1 MEVGLAVIGVTGVAV
16 LLAKTWNH
24 QATERRDSE
33 TILKLQQE
41 LNDCKE
47 SARIHYEELK
57 VWININD
64 AHTCGVGI
72 LICMELLLVLYTYN
86 YLNIKISY
94 IEKESSDQRL
104 EEAAQ
109 TAQEDR
115 DSESLRYCSIV
126 QALEEEM
133 AALTDMCKSK
143 DRRLFAM
150 AEESDRREGELI
162 AMYERCGRKEKH
174 LVAAA
179 DQLEDSER
187 KLAAMTELCQSNE
200 DQLQNMEEMEEMYE
214 TTMRQLIIGNQEEL
228 AAMASRLAVSKNKL
242 EDMTQLCQ
250 SKDEQLQEM
259 AKVNKATLDNLE
271 DERRFGQQS
280 FENLETVTQLLS
292 DKEKELEEDMEE
304 TEETYETME
313 IMTQIM
319 NSNKEELAAMAS
331 RLEVSKNKL
340 AAMTELCQSNEDQV
354 QDMEETEEMYE
365 TMEIMTQIMNSN
377 KEELA
382 AMALRLEVSEKKL
395 EDAAVL
401 RGTLETVL
409 QQKIKREESQQLPM
423 ERVEQEF
430 ERRMSESQRTLE
442 EERAE
447 AASLRKKLADVVCE
461 LAGLQKP
468 PSPTP
473 TPGCSNVQETLPVE
487 DENATKALD
496 RDGHG
501 KEIQEA
507 QKQADPEEQMLA
519 QQLSGGR
526 KRKKKTRWV
535 KVEFENYRPN
545 HWFTEDQVINRQGQ
559 SSQTQMSS
567 DQHGRGSDARRA
579 GAGAEGLGR
588 RDQGAAGHQR
598 SREIE
603 WAEYNPYRTVKGPSN
618 L

>member
-16 LLAKTWNH
+16 LLAKTWKH

-33 TILKLQQE
+33 TIQELQQE

-47 SARIHYEELK
+47 SAAAARIHYEELK

-64 AHTCGVGI
+64 AHTCGVSI
-72 LICMELLLVLYTYN
+72 LTCMELLLVLYTYN

-104 EEAAQ
+104 QEAAQ
-109 TAQEDR
+109 TAEEDR
-115 DSESLRYCSIV
+115 DSESVRYCSIV

-162 AMYERCGRKEKH
+162 AMYERCGRKENN
-174 LVAAA
+174 LVTAA
-179 DQLEDSER
+179 DKLEDSER
-187 KLAAMTELCQSNE
+187 KLA
-200 DQLQNMEEMEEMYE
+200 
-214 TTMRQLIIGNQEEL
+214 TMAWGLE
-228 AAMASRLAVSKNKL
+228 VSKNKL
-242 EDMTQLCQ
+242 DDMSQLCQ

-259 AKVNKATLDNLE
+259 AKVNKATLDDLE
-271 DERRFGQQS
+271 DERRHGQQS

-304 TEETYETME
+304 TEEMYETME
-313 IMTQIM
+313 IMTQII
-319 NSNKEELAAMAS
+319 NGNQEELAAMAS

-382 AMALRLEVSEKKL
+382 AMALRLEVSKKKL
-395 EDAAVL
+395 EDAAEL

-447 AASLRKKLADVVCE
+447 AASLRKK
-461 LAGLQKP
+461 
-468 PSPTP
+468 
-473 TPGCSNVQETLPVE
+473 
-487 DENATKALD
+487 
-496 RDGHG
+496 
-501 KEIQEA
+501 
-507 QKQADPEEQMLA
+507 MMA

-567 DQHGRGSDARRA
+567 DQRGRGSDAKRA
-579 GAGAEGLGR
+579 RAEGLGR

-603 WAEYNPYRTVKGPSN
+603 WAQHWRAEYNPGPSN

>member
-33 TILKLQQE
+33 TIQKLQQD

-72 LICMELLLVLYTYN
+72 LTCMELLLVLYTYN

-115 DSESLRYCSIV
+115 DSESLRYCNIV

-228 AAMASRLAVSKNKL
+228 AAMASRVAVSKNKL

-304 TEETYETME
+304 TEEMYETME

-331 RLEVSKNKL
+331 RLEVS
-340 AAMTELCQSNEDQV
+340 
-354 QDMEETEEMYE
+354 
-365 TMEIMTQIMNSN
+365 
-377 KEELA
+377 
-382 AMALRLEVSEKKL
+382 EKKL
-395 EDAAVL
+395 EDAAEL

-409 QQKIKREESQQLPM
+409 QQKIKLEESQQLPM

-545 HWFTEDQVINRQGQ
+545 HWFTEDQVINRQGE

-567 DQHGRGSDARRA
+567 DQRGCGSDARRA

-603 WAEYNPYRTVKGPSN
+603 WAQHWRAEYNPYRTVKGPSN